1 MIRKLAF
8 HEISQKLPFQ
18 GNSLKL
24 QLADYQLTAIFFYAS
39 AQNRQ
44 TNLSIPVEQNPYSNF
59 RTFRQNG
66 VLFLSTQVKRFFQ
79 GVDDSMLI
87 QS

>member
-1 MIRKLAF
+1 MYLHKIGK
-8 HEISQKLPFQ
+8 
-18 GNSLKL
+18 
-24 QLADYQLTAIFFYAS
+24 
-39 AQNRQ
+39 
-44 TNLSIPVEQNPYSNF
+44 TNLGIPVEQNPYSNF

-66 VLFLSTQVKRFFQ
+66 VLFLSAQVKRIFQ

>member
-1 MIRKLAF
+1 MYLHKIDK
-8 HEISQKLPFQ
+8 
-18 GNSLKL
+18 
-24 QLADYQLTAIFFYAS
+24 
-39 AQNRQ
+39 

-66 VLFLSTQVKRFFQ
+66 VLFLSAQVKRIVQ

>member
-1 MIRKLAF
+1 MYLHKIGK
-8 HEISQKLPFQ
+8 
-18 GNSLKL
+18 
-24 QLADYQLTAIFFYAS
+24 
-39 AQNRQ
+39 
-44 TNLSIPVEQNPYSNF
+44 TNLSIPVEKNPYSNF

-66 VLFLSTQVKRFFQ
+66 VLFLSAQVKRIFQ